1 MRPQDFEFI
10 RDFVLE
16 KSGISL
22 SEDKI
27 YLIKARLDSVLKR
40 EEIDSIGE
48 LVTRLRWKQ
57 NEELTNAIIDV
68 MTTNET
74 FFFRDKAPFEALK
87 SRVIPALIKERSAS
101 KSISIWSAACSSGQ
115 EPYSIAMLL
124 KEHFPELDDWN
135 ISILA
140 TDISPE
146 ILEKASKGYYT
157 QFEID
162 RGLPPYLLK
171 YFEKDGMGWR
181 IKDVIRKKIKF
192 ERGNLMQINSALFP
206 PMDIVFLR
214 NVLIYFELDLKRKI
228 LNNVHRVLKND
239 GYLFLGQSETVSQ
252 LEVPFQACHMGSASC
267 FRQKSYVQSAS
278 YS

>member
-10 RDFVLE
+10 RDFVLD

-27 YLIKARLDSVLKR
+27 YLIIARLEAVLKK

-74 FFFRDKAPFEALK
+74 FFFRDKAPFEALRQ
-87 SRVIPALIKERSAS
+87 RVIPALIKQRAATRS
-101 KSISIWSAACSSGQ
+101 ITIWCAACSSGQ
-115 EPYSIAMLL
+115 EPYSIAMML

-146 ILEKASKGYYT
+146 ILAKAKKGYYT

-162 RGLPPYLLK
+162 RGLPPHLLK
-171 YFEKDGMGWR
+171 YFERDGMGWR
-181 IKDVIRKKIKF
+181 VKDEIRNRIKF
-192 ERGNLMQINSALFP
+192 ERGNLMEINPALFM
-206 PMDIVFLR
+206 PMDIIFLR
-214 NVLIYFELDLKRKI
+214 NVLIYFELDLKRQI
-228 LNNVHRVLKND
+228 LNKVHRVLKND

-252 LEVPFQACHMGSASC
+252 LDVPFDSYHVGTASC
-267 FRQKSYVQSAS
+267 FRQKSYIQSTPAG
-278 YS
+278 